1 MALGANLGNR
11 SRQLALLRDLLQRDG
26 VTIAAASEERLT
38 RPVGVTNQPDFLN
51 QVIRLRSPAPWEPQR
66 WLRHTQAAEYD
77 AGRRPTY
84 RWGPRRADA
93 DILLLGEDGCL
104 RHSDDAL
111 TVPHPSLPERPFFV
125 EMLASLGLAAGA
137 TSS

>member
-1 MALGANLGNR
+1 VALGANLGNR

-26 VTIAAASEERLT
+26 VTIEAASEERLT
-38 RPVGVTNQPDFLN
+38 RPVGVVDQPDFLN
-51 QVIRLRSPAPWEPQR
+51 QVVRLRSPQSWEPLR

-93 DILLLGEDGCL
+93 DILLLGADGAV
-104 RHSDDAL
+104 RFSDDAL
-111 TVPHPSLPERPFFV
+111 TVPHPALPDRPFFR
-125 EMLASLGLAAGA
+125 EMLAQIGSRSA
-137 TSS
+137 S

>member
-11 SRQLALLRDLLQRDG
+11 SRQLALLRDLLQRNG
-26 VTIAAASEERLT
+26 VTIEAASEERLT
-38 RPVGVTNQPDFLN
+38 RPVGVIDQPDFLN
-51 QVIRLRSPAPWEPQR
+51 QVVRLRSPGPWEPLH

-93 DILLLGEDGCL
+93 DILLLGEDGGL
-104 RHSDDAL
+104 RYSDDAL
-111 TVPHPSLPERPFFV
+111 TVPHPALPARPFFR
-125 EMLASLGLAAGA
+125 EMLAQIGSRSA
-137 TSS
+137 S